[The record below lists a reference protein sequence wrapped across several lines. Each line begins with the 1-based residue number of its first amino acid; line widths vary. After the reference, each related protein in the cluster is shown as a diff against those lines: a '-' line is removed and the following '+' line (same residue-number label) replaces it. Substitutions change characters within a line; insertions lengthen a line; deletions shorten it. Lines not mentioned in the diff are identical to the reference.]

1 MRRHLASVLAI
12 AVGVACGDATG
23 PATVAGTYTLQ
34 TVGGSALPLHLA
46 IWSAM
51 GTVNGEDVIIDNTL
65 ELTSGTLRFDRD
77 ATFAATHV
85 YRTTGISYSLDTG
98 EPVDT
103 AVTTDPVTDSGTF
116 TVTGTSVQMTFSD
129 GTAYTG
135 SLSGDLF
142 TISWDGVGWVYGR

>member
-1 MRRHLASVLAI
+1 
-12 AVGVACGDATG
+12 
-23 PATVAGTYTLQ
+23 
-34 TVGGSALPLHLA
+34 LPLHLA

>member
-1 MRRHLASVLAI
+1 
-12 AVGVACGDATG
+12 
-23 PATVAGTYTLQ
+23 
-34 TVGGSALPLHLA
+34 
-46 IWSAM
+46 M